1 MMVHIKRKQ
10 KIFLL
15 ALCFLGLHYFT
26 AAQNRPS
33 DIKFKLA
40 QSYERAGDYETA
52 VTLYEE
58 AFAKDSSS
66 PVIYDALRRNYQQL
80 KRYDEAIT
88 LMKRWLRKSPGD
100 PGLLSQIG
108 SIYILK
114 SEEQK
119 AFEVW
124 DRAIAL
130 NPKSETNYRIVGSAM
145 LQSRLFDRTI
155 DLYKRGRIAC
165 SKPTLFTSDIA
176 YLYSIMLNYADAT
189 REYLNLIRQNPA
201 QIGMAQSNIATYT
214 NRADGLSASIAVVEE
229 AAKSDEA
236 NIPFS
241 QLLAWLYM
249 EGKYFDRAYDV
260 YKAIDE
266 KTNAGGRELFNFAER
281 ALREKVYTVTV
292 RTYRGI
298 MNSYPKFELMAQV
311 KYGYARSLEESDNME
326 DTLKL
331 FGGLNPVSKKD
342 AAESKQRYAGAIDIF
357 NQVITEYPN
366 TEFAARSLLN
376 VALIKRDKF
385 FALDEARASLEILVN
400 KYNRFPAISQEGIF
414 NLGDVYLALGNL
426 DLAGAQYKSLS
437 EIGLNVNPLREK
449 AALRLAELDYFNNK
463 FLDAVAK
470 LTDLT
475 LNPNSDAA
483 NDALSLKLFIQENL
497 QSSEEALKEYA
508 RADLLKRQCKFTE
521 ALQYFET
528 IVKKYPKTNIVDK
541 SLIDIGDL
549 QSRTGNYAEAI
560 ASYNRLITDFPESIL
575 FDRTLMKMGRVYQIG
590 LNDKTKAI
598 ESYERLLEKF
608 PTSLFANEARQ
619 RIRELRG
626 DSI

>member
-1 MMVHIKRKQ
+1 MMVHIKRIQ
-10 KIFLL
+10 KIFIL
-15 ALCFLGLHYFT
+15 ALCFFGLHDFA

-52 VTLYEE
+52 VKLYEE
-58 AFAKDSSS
+58 AFAKDSTS

-88 LMKRWLRKSPGD
+88 LMKRWLRKNPND
-100 PGLLSQIG
+100 PGLLSQLG
-108 SIYILK
+108 SVYILK
-114 SEEQK
+114 SDEQK
-119 AFEVW
+119 AFEMW

-130 NPKSETNYRIVGSAM
+130 NPKSEMSYRIVGSAM

-155 DLYKRGRIAC
+155 DLYKRGRTAC
-165 SKPTLFTSDIA
+165 GNQALFTSDIA
-176 YLYSIMLNYADAT
+176 YLYGIMLNYADAT

-201 QIGMAQSNIATYT
+201 QIGMAQANIASYT

-229 AAKSDEA
+229 AVKSDEK
-236 NIPFS
+236 NIPF
-241 QLLAWLYM
+241 QQFLAWLYM
-249 EGKYFDRAYDV
+249 EGKYFDRAYNV
-260 YKAIDE
+260 YKIIDE

-281 ALREKVYTVTV
+281 ALREKVYAVAV
-292 RTYRGI
+292 RTYRYI
-298 MNSYPKFELMAQV
+298 MNGYPKFDLMAQV
-311 KYGYARSLEESDNME
+311 KFGYARSLEESDNAG

-331 FGGLNPVSKKD
+331 FGGLNSFSQKD
-342 AAESKQRYAGAIDIF
+342 AAESKQRYAGAIEIF
-357 NQVITEYPN
+357 NQVIAEYPN
-366 TEFAARSLLN
+366 TEFAARSLLE

-400 KYNRFPAISQEGIF
+400 KYNRFPAISLEGKLH
-414 NLGDVYLALGNL
+414 LGDVYLALGNL

-437 EIGLNVNPLREK
+437 EISLNVNPLREN

-463 FLDAVAK
+463 FQDAIAK

-475 LNPNSDAA
+475 LNPNSDVA

-508 RADLLKRQCKFTE
+508 RADLLKRQYKFTE

-528 IVKKYPKTNIVDK
+528 IVKKYPKANIVDEA
-541 SLIDIGDL
+541 LINIGDL
-549 QSRTGNYAEAI
+549 LARMGRYAEAVS
-560 ASYNRLITDFPESIL
+560 SYNRLITDFPESIL
-575 FDRTLMKMGRVYQIG
+575 FDRTLMKIGRVYQLG

-598 ESYERLLEKF
+598 ESYEQLLEKF
-608 PTSLFANEARQ
+608 PTSLFANEARRQ
-619 RIRELRG
+619 IREMRG